1 MRHQYCASGGFTDAI
16 PEFEP
21 LVCLDV
27 SGIVLVAE
35 LPRGEALL
43 ESLCLR
49 RGAVLVGSADV
60 ERPQIPSACS
70 GA

>member
-1 MRHQYCASGGFTDAI
+1 MRHQYGASSEFADAI

-21 LVCLDV
+21 LVRLDV
-27 SGIVLVAE
+27 GGIVLVAK

-49 RGAVLVGSADV
+49 RGAVFVGTADV
-60 ERPQIPSACS
+60 ERPQIPSSCG